1 MPNELDQFL
10 SDIQQDQ
17 TEADI
22 LNAPLNHEPE
32 KGEEPE
38 PEHQEDEAS
47 DDEEDGFLKP
57 KTRRERRLIKKLQE
71 ERESSIFLAGKLEAR
86 EEAKQYLSD
95 EEADYLKGIER
106 IYGNDSPEA
115 QLATDLLKKAIVGA
129 REDAETRAYE
139 RIMSERQNEQYMVQ
153 QAESE
158 LDSIVEDIEDTFGVA
173 LSPAQERSYFE
184 LLQKMSP
191 KDSDGEVISLADPYA
206 VWEVF
211 QERMSQKAPDNRA
224 KSLSSRS
231 MTQSGASS
239 DTSMADDVVARQLR
253 DMGII

>member
-22 LNAPLNHEPE
+22 LNAPLN
-32 KGEEPE
+32 PE
-38 PEHQEDEAS
+38 PEQGEGKEPEQEEQAS
-47 DDEEDGFLKP
+47 DEEDDYLKP
-57 KTRRERRLIKKLQE
+57 KTRRERRLIKKLQD

-115 QLATDLLKKAIVGA
+115 QLATDLLKKAIVGV

-139 RIMSERQNEQYMVQ
+139 RIMSERKNEQAQMQ

-158 LDSIVEDIEDTFGVA
+158 LNSIVEDIEDTFGVE
-173 LSPAQERSYFE
+173 LSPAQERNYFE

-191 KDSDGEVISLADPYA
+191 KDKDGEVISLADPYS

-211 QERMSQKAPDNRA
+211 QERMNQKAPDNRA

-239 DTSMADDVVARQLR
+239 DSSMADDVVARQLR